1 MSNKDILDK
10 VKKIH
15 FVGIGGSG
23 MCPMAEIMINMGF
36 KVSGSD
42 IYESDTLQRFYNLNV
57 PITIGH
63 KKENVGDA
71 ELVVYSAAVHDDNP
85 ELIEA
90 RERHIPLMERAVLLG
105 ILTQKYKMPIA
116 VSGTHGKTT
125 TTAMLTQILVNAG
138 YDPSA
143 VIGGKLPF
151 IGGNGRVGKSDIIVC
166 EACEY
171 VDTFLQLTPEMSVI
185 LNIDADH
192 LDYFGNLENIQ
203 KSFNKFINK
212 TNKVVFVNGDDP
224 NIDPVIVNSGKEIVK
239 FGLGKNNDYQAK
251 ITDSN
256 KSVGKSFRLM
266 KNGHKIEDI
275 NLQVLGEHNVYN
287 ALAAASVAHYLG
299 VKPLQIA
306 ESLNQFSGVHRRFEI
321 LGEING
327 VVVADDFAH
336 HPTEIKAVLNAATSL
351 GFNRVITAFQPHTYS
366 RTYMLIDDFAEAL
379 SIADK
384 AIISEILA
392 VRETN
397 IYDIYAE
404 DLCDKIENSVYLK
417 TFEEIADFI
426 CDYVKEGDLVITMGG
441 GNIYKCAQMI
451 IDKLGNK

>member
-1 MSNKDILDK
+1 MEEKRKSEAIYK
-10 VKKIH
+10 
-15 FVGIGGSG
+15 S
-23 MCPMAEIMINMGF
+23 IMLI
-36 KVSGSD
+36 
-42 IYESDTLQRFYNLNV
+42 I
-57 PITIGH
+57 ITILITAI
-63 KKENVGDA
+63 VTTI
-71 ELVVYSAAVHDDNP
+71 VVYN
-85 ELIEA
+85 
-90 RERHIPLMERAVLLG
+90 
-105 ILTQKYKMPIA
+105 
-116 VSGTHGKTT
+116 
-125 TTAMLTQILVNAG
+125 
-138 YDPSA
+138 
-143 VIGGKLPF
+143 
-151 IGGNGRVGKSDIIVC
+151 
-166 EACEY
+166 
-171 VDTFLQLTPEMSVI
+171 
-185 LNIDADH
+185 
-192 LDYFGNLENIQ
+192 
-203 KSFNKFINK
+203 
-212 TNKVVFVNGDDP
+212 
-224 NIDPVIVNSGKEIVK
+224 VIVNSGKEIVK

-251 ITDSN
+251 ITDTN
-256 KSVGKSFRLM
+256 KRVGKSFRLM